1 MATLHSAP
9 NRPFAPIALIL
20 AVAVLAIAGSAVI
33 TRLTEAHGVV
43 VALYRL
49 WIAAIVALP
58 AALPLLRTHRL
69 RAKHGWLIALSG
81 MLLALHFATWLMSLA
96 YVSVAVSVT
105 LVNTAPIW
113 VAALTWVLFKRAPN
127 RGTIIGISVSVVGGF
142 VIASAGSAGGSNPA
156 LGALL
161 ALAGAVTVAGY
172 LLISEH
178 VQRAGY
184 PSLAYVGLTNTA
196 AAIAITPAPLI
207 FGEPYGG
214 YPLATYGWFALLALG
229 PQLIGH
235 SGLNY
240 ATKFVSPTL
249 VSTVTLLEPL
259 GASILAFFVFREV
272 PPATT
277 LLGSAVLLVGLIITA
292 RNLGPAK

>member
-1 MATLHSAP
+1 M
-9 NRPFAPIALIL
+9 
-20 AVAVLAIAGSAVI
+20 
-33 TRLTEAHGVV
+33 V
-43 VALYRL
+43 VAAYRL
-49 WIAAIVALP
+49 WFAALIALP
-58 AALPLLRTHRL
+58 AALPIIRTHRL
-69 RAKHGWLIALSG
+69 TPKHAALIALSG
-81 MLLALHFATWLMSLA
+81 LLLALHFTTWLMSLA

-113 VAALTWVLFKRAPN
+113 VAALSWLLFRQRPS
-127 RGTIIGISVSVVGGF
+127 RGTMIGIGISVAGGII
-142 VIASAGSAGGSNPA
+142 IASVGSGSGANLAVGAA
-156 LGALL
+156 LAI
-161 ALAGAVTVAGY
+161 AGAVTVAGY
-172 LLISEH
+172 LLISGY

-184 PSLAYVGLTNTA
+184 PSLAYVGLTYTA
-196 AAIAITPAPLI
+196 AALAITPVPWL

-214 YPLATYGWFALLALG
+214 YPLATYGWFVLLAIG

-259 GASILAFFVFREV
+259 GASILALLVFSEV

-292 RNLGPAK
+292 RHSGATD